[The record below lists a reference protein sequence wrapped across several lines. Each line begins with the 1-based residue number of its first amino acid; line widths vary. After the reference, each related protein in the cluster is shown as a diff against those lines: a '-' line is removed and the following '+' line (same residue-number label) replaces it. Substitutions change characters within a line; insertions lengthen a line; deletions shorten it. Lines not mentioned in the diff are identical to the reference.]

1 MIKLICDLCKKYYVS
16 KENFDR
22 HCSERNH
29 LKTPIA
35 KFSRLPLNAN
45 EQAFIC
51 SLCRAV
57 NKSIEEMKE
66 HWKRIHSPILEL
78 YTCKTCNVVPSNDVT
93 NYTYDKFEKHC
104 RMVHKS
110 EVITCLVYFVTA
122 RYVCNICRFGF
133 ETEKSMKEHQVVHQ
147 RKLVQASSSVP
158 QTTTTLNLPAQQIW
172 VSDNQPGSE
181 GRLLRPVLVQ
191 YAGANGNAFMQA
203 STTTGQFF
211 LLNLKYKCL
220 SLVL

>member
-29 LKTPIA
+29 LKTPIT
-35 KFSRLPLNAN
+35 KFSRLPINAN
-45 EQAFIC
+45 EQAFVC

-57 NKSIEEMKE
+57 SKSLDDLKE
-66 HWKRIHSPILEL
+66 HWKRIHSPIMEL
-78 YTCKTCNVVPSNDVT
+78 YTCKTCNIVPSNDVT
-93 NYTYDKFEKHC
+93 NYTYDKFERHC
-104 RMVHKS
+104 RIVHKS

-147 RKLVQASSSVP
+147 KRSSQNNNGNTSSSAVP
-158 QTTTTLNLPAQQIW
+158 VDSQMTTLWVADKHVAPDGGRKVHPVYVHYPGINSKRVVPILP
-172 VSDNQPGSE
+172 G
-181 GRLLRPVLVQ
+181 
-191 YAGANGNAFMQA
+191 
-203 STTTGQFF
+203 
-211 LLNLKYKCL
+211 
-220 SLVL
+220 